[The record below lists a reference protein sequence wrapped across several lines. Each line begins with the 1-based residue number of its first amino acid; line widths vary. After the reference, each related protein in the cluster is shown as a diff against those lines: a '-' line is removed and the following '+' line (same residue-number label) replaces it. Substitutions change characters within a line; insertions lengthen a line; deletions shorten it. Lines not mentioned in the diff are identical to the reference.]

1 MELNDISLFGEET
14 EKQVFD
20 LLKEVEDLEN
30 GFGIIPETLKKEENR
45 LTNEIFRIRE
55 SVLVSAVNK
64 INAFLEENEKDFSCQ
79 IWQELKSL
87 YLYGAGYHKQN
98 TAEKDALNRAYKL
111 FRYQLAKKGRLVENL
126 DLCRNAYF

>member
-1 MELNDISLFGEET
+1 MNLNDVSLFGEET
-14 EKQVFD
+14 EQQVFN
-20 LLKEVEDLEN
+20 LIKEIEYLKD
-30 GFGIIPETLKKEENR
+30 GFGNVPESLKAEEDR
-45 LTNEIFRIRE
+45 LTSEIFRIRE
-55 SVLVSAVNK
+55 SVLISATNK
-64 INAFLEENEKDFSCQ
+64 INSFLEENEKDFSCQ

-111 FRYQLAKKGRLVENL
+111 FRYQLAKKGQLVENL